1 MARMKWERAALL
13 VLMLGSC
20 GKQVHWSKYSADDA
34 YDLADAA
41 QANARTALSR
51 IEALR
56 SDSYPSD
63 LSEEVRRLRGTVDDL
78 ERRLGTAERSID
90 NIITTYNANIRSGQ

>member
-13 VLMLGSC
+13 VLLLGSC
-20 GKQVHWSKYSADDA
+20 GKQVHLSEVSADDA

-51 IEALR
+51 IEALQ
-56 SDSYPSD
+56 SDSRSGD
-63 LSEEVRRLRGTVDDL
+63 LSEDVRRLRSTVDDL
-78 ERRLGTAERSID
+78 EVRLGVAERSID
-90 NIITTYNANIRSGQ
+90 NIITTYNANIRAR